1 MSRILV
7 AIHYSLTAGRYVGVE
22 TQESNVNLIEE
33 SKKLLDD
40 LMMLDEEST
49 ELSSKIQKMLSEVL
63 A

>member
-1 MSRILV
+1 MV